1 MERRTSGR
9 RPCRTSVRVHLE
21 PGTPDDSFYLDST
34 DLSSKGVFLHTD
46 LLFPVGERLALEFIV
61 PGRAAP
67 VRGRGRV
74 VRVLRSHEPPGP
86 GLGIEIRGVSTEER
100 NALGRMSCVALRPA
114 RDPR

>member
-9 RPCRTSVRVHLE
+9 RPCRTPVRVYLE
-21 PGTPDDSFYLDST
+21 PGTPEDSFYLESA
-34 DLSSKGVFLHTD
+34 DLSSKGVFLHTE

-74 VRVLRSHEPPGP
+74 VRVIRAEEPPGP
-86 GLGIEIRGVSTEER
+86 GLGIEIRGISAEER
-100 NALGRMSCVALRPA
+100 NALGRMSCAALRPA
-114 RDPR
+114 R